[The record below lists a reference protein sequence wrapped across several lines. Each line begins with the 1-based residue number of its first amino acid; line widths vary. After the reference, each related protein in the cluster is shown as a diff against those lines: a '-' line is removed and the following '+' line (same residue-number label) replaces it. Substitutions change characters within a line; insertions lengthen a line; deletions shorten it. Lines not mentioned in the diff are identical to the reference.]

1 VPGAD
6 VTEIFAELH
15 VDCRNGLGEMPV
27 WCPESGTL
35 YWIDVVNP
43 GRVFHWAGGTH
54 KPDFCSF
61 AHPVTGLNLAGAGN
75 LLVHG
80 ETSLLLFNPETS
92 RSHPIWTLPASPA
105 RMRFNDGHCDSVG
118 RLWVGTMVNNFAE
131 DGTAVAI
138 TGNIGQL
145 WVVTPD
151 GGRPIDAGFGC
162 PNAICW
168 SPDGGIFYVADS
180 YNGWLYSYRFDLEA
194 GNVTDRRPFCR
205 LSGLGIPDGA
215 AVDEDGYLWNARWG
229 AGTVVR
235 ISPDGQLDRV
245 VRLPVSQP
253 TACCFGD
260 RDRRTLYITTARYA
274 LDPDRLLAEPVAG
287 GIFAIR
293 TGVPG
298 LELPRFQLQPVGGS
312 LLP

>member
-1 VPGAD
+1 

-15 VDCRNGLGEMPV
+15 VDCRNELGEMPV

-43 GRVFHWAGGTH
+43 GRVFHWASGTP
-54 KPDFCSF
+54 KPDFCS
-61 AHPVTGLNLAGAGN
+61 
-75 LLVHG
+75 
-80 ETSLLLFNPETS
+80 
-92 RSHPIWTLPASPA
+92 
-105 RMRFNDGHCDSVG
+105 
-118 RLWVGTMVNNFAE
+118 
-131 DGTAVAI
+131 
-138 TGNIGQL
+138 
-145 WVVTPD
+145 
-151 GGRPIDAGFGC
+151 
-162 PNAICW
+162 
-168 SPDGGIFYVADS
+168 Y
-180 YNGWLYSYRFDLEA
+180 
-194 GNVTDRRPFCR
+194 
-205 LSGLGIPDGA
+205 
-215 AVDEDGYLWNARWG
+215 RWG

-274 LDPDRLLAEPVAG
+274 LDPDHLLAQPVAG

-293 TGVPG
+293 TDVPG
-298 LELPRFQLQPVGGS
+298 LELPHFQLQPVGGS